1 LNVIYIKKKSWNASR
16 DRDYLM
22 NKIIGGAGAGAGAVF
37 LLTVG
42 VVPVLAVTSITIAG
56 AIVGGIIGYVVTRN
70 G

>member
-1 LNVIYIKKKSWNASR
+1 
-16 DRDYLM
+16 M